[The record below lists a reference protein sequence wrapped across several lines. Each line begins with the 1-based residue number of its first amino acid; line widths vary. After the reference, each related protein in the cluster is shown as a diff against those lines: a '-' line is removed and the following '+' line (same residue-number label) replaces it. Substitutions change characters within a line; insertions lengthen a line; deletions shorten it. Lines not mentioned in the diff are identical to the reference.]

1 MSKSEV
7 IVDAG
12 GRDLRVSNPDRVIF
26 PATRQSP
33 EITKLDIVNY
43 YLAVDEGIMRAL
55 CRRPTT
61 LERWP
66 KGVHPGIVLSTREK
80 GGGDA
85 FFQKRV
91 PRGAPD
97 YLQTAEIKFP
107 SGRTADEIC
116 PTEVAVVGWAA
127 QMGTITFHPWP
138 VRSDDVD
145 HPDELRIDLD
155 PQPGTDF
162 ADAVRV
168 AAEARVLLG
177 ELGYVGF
184 PKTSG
189 GRGVH
194 IYVRIEPRW
203 TFTELRHA
211 AIAFGRELERRL
223 PGQVTTKWWK
233 EERGECIFVD
243 YNQNARDRTI
253 ASAYSIRPKPGAP
266 VSAPVSWDE
275 LPGVTPEQFTVAS
288 MPARFA
294 EVGDRH
300 AAIDAVAHSLDPLL
314 ECYER
319 DSQEGQGDMPYPP
332 DYPKMPGEP
341 KRVQP
346 SRDRDRPRSK
356 EPSRDRDRPR
366 SKEPSRD
373 RDRPRSE
380 EPSRDRDRPRSE
392 EPS

>member
-1 MSKSEV
+1 MATKEATT
-7 IVDAG
+7 VDAG
-12 GRDLRVSNPDRVIF
+12 GREVRVTNPDRVIF
-26 PATRQSP
+26 PATERTADV
-33 EITKLDIVNY
+33 TKLDIVEY
-43 YLAVDEGIMRAL
+43 YLAVGDGIMRAL
-55 CRRPTT
+55 RQRPTT

-66 KGVHPGIVLSTREK
+66 KGVHPGMVISTRDWS
-80 GGGDA
+80 GGDA
-85 FFQKRV
+85 FFQKRI
-91 PRGAPD
+91 PKGAPD
-97 YLQTAEIKFP
+97 YVETSTIAFP

-116 PTEVAVVGWAA
+116 PTEIAVVAWAA

-138 VRSDDVD
+138 VRAGDVD
-145 HPDELRIDLD
+145 HPDELRLDLD

-168 AAEARVLLG
+168 AATARELLAD
-177 ELGYVGF
+177 LGYVGF

-203 TFTELRHA
+203 TFTDVRHA
-211 AIAFGRELERRL
+211 AIAFGRELERRM
-223 PGQVTTKWWK
+223 PGKVTTKWWK
-233 EERGECIFVD
+233 EERGERIFVD

-266 VSAPVSWDE
+266 VSAPVAWDE
-275 LPGVTPEQFTVAS
+275 LQKVQPEDFTVAS

-300 AAIDAVAHSLDPLL
+300 AAIDDKAHSLQPLL
-314 ECYER
+314 DMYER
-319 DSQEGQGDMPYPP
+319 DEAVGEGDMPYPP

-346 SRDRDRPRSK
+346 SRDTDRKPK
-356 EPSRDRDRPR
+356 
-366 SKEPSRD
+366 
-373 RDRPRSE
+373 
-380 EPSRDRDRPRSE
+380 
-392 EPS
+392 